1 MKTRSPEGI
10 KQQTTDINKYIVYQ
24 NNIKYVGKPKQNH
37 GKGIAWKNKQ
47 NKRKKPLY
55 TRI

>member
-1 MKTRSPEGI
+1 MKTKSPEDI
-10 KQQTTDINKYIVYQ
+10 KQQTTDTNKYIVYQ

-37 GKGIAWKNKQ
+37 GKGITWQNKQ